1 MQCARFHF
9 IWYLQITYLQIIA
22 VINMWID
29 PIKIGTNLEPKLL
42 PWTKIN
48 IC

>member
-1 MQCARFHF
+1 MQYARFHL
-9 IWYLQITYLQIIA
+9 IWYLQITYLKITVI
-22 VINMWID
+22 INMWIY
-29 PIKIGTNLEPKLL
+29 PIKIGTNLENKYF